1 MQKLETGQ
9 VLKYPV
15 ELYLSRKTIALVIAL
30 GLSLFPLYFYG
41 LPLAQEDNEWF
52 VIVFTWLMMVMIV
65 MAVLSILIALIKG
78 EPVLRITDEGIDI
91 LQVLRRPQQKKLL
104 WQDISYIDID
114 HHVIKHSEIWML
126 VIQPKQGK
134 VIQYPIRPMR
144 YQNYILNEMEIVN
157 TLQLAFEGN
166 AAIRYEPIEI
176 DRIKLVTKKTKYLLL
191 ILIVLLFAVYLF
203 AVFK

>member
-1 MQKLETGQ
+1 MQKLEAGQ

-15 ELYLSRKTIALVIAL
+15 ELYLSKKTIVLVIAL

-41 LPLAQEDNEWF
+41 LPWAQEDNEWF

-78 EPVLRITDEGIDI
+78 EPVLRITDEGIDM

-157 TLQLAFEGN
+157 TVQLAFEGN

-191 ILIVLLFAVYLF
+191 ILIVLLLAVYLF